1 MRHIRAKKL
10 NHPVRTWVLGSAAG
24 IALIVGGG
32 MAAQA
37 TTADHSRPAESST
50 SPAPDPVEPKPVPSA
65 PEANEPKPVP
75 SAPEANEPEP
85 VPSAPAS
92 TEPEPVPSVPSDP
105 AEPEPV
111 PSVPAS
117 AQPKPVPADR

>member
-50 SPAPDPVEPKPVPSA
+50 SPAPDPVEPKPVPS
-65 PEANEPKPVP
+65 V
-75 SAPEANEPEP
+75 PEANEPEP
-85 VPSAPAS
+85 VPSA
-92 TEPEPVPSVPSDP
+92 PSDP